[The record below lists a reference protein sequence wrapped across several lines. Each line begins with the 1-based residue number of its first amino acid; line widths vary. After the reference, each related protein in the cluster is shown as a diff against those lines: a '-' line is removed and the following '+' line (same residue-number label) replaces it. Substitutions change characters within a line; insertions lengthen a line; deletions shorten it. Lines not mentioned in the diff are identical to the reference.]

1 MAGGGPQGGTIGL
14 LEYLAQ
20 SNDCADFADVKD
32 RFRFLDDLSLLEI
45 VNLLSV
51 GLASHNVSR
60 QIPSNIASHNQFIAP
75 ENLKSQDW
83 LNRLNQW
90 TKASKMKI
98 NETKTKTMIFN
109 YSKKY
114 QFTTELKIEDEPIE
128 VIDQTRLLGT
138 IITSDLKWDAN
149 CKNIIKKVNARMAL
163 LRKVSKFGAG
173 IEDLKTIY
181 ILFIRSLL
189 EQSATVW
196 HSSLTNDNTK
206 DLERVQKTALRIIL
220 GNRYKSYT
228 NALNILNLQS
238 LSDRRRSL
246 CLNFAKKS
254 AIHPKFKHNF
264 PLNEKSH
271 RMKLRKIE
279 KFKVFRA
286 FSARFRKSSI
296 IYMQKL
302 LNQ

>member
-1 MAGGGPQGGTIGL
+1 
-14 LEYLAQ
+14 
-20 SNDCADFADVKD
+20 
-32 RFRFLDDLSLLEI
+32 
-45 VNLLSV
+45 
-51 GLASHNVSR
+51 
-60 QIPSNIASHNQFIAP
+60 
-75 ENLKSQDW
+75 
-83 LNRLNQW
+83 
-90 TKASKMKI
+90 MKI

-128 VIDQTRLLGT
+128 VIDQTRLLGI

-246 CLNFAKKS
+246 CLNFAKKKNHD
-254 AIHPKFKHNF
+254 IVWIFVHWQMCWH
-264 PLNEKSH
+264 
-271 RMKLRKIE
+271 IC
-279 KFKVFRA
+279 
-286 FSARFRKSSI
+286 
-296 IYMQKL
+296 
-302 LNQ
+302 